1 VPTEDADAY
10 ARHLGE
16 TVFPQ
21 LTSLPGHR
29 GAQLLRRESDGGF
42 EFLVLTAWESMK
54 AVRGFAGDDPER
66 AVVEPEARA
75 VLSDFDES
83 VRHYELVLP
92 RESGW
97 PPS

>member
-1 VPTEDADAY
+1 
-10 ARHLGE
+10 
-16 TVFPQ
+16 
-21 LTSLPGHR
+21 
-29 GAQLLRRESDGGF
+29 
-42 EFLVLTAWESMK
+42 VLTAWESME

-92 RESGW
+92 RDSGW
-97 PPS
+97 PPG